1 MLTQPTT
8 PQPTTAARSRPLT
21 ILLTMLLAVLG
32 LVVACGTASNPS
44 SGPATSGNTP
54 GGAVVTTTP
63 AATTITIKNFA
74 YVPPSLTVAPGTK
87 ITVINEDEAPHTVTA
102 TDHSFDS
109 GMIHGGQRG
118 EFTAPTTAGTYPYIC
133 TVHPYMKGTLI
144 VQS

>member
-8 PQPTTAARSRPLT
+8 VARSRPST
-21 ILLTMLLAVLG
+21 ILLMMFFAVLG
-32 LVVACGTASNPS
+32 LVVACGTSSNPS
-44 SGPATSGNTP
+44 GGTGGPATSGNTP

-74 YVPPSLTVAPGTK
+74 YEPPSLTVAPGTK

-118 EFTAPTTAGTYPYIC
+118 EFTAPTTPGTYPYIC